1 MTVIASIQPFSIAIG
16 SGSTSATA
24 TITTVNTSNA
34 VVFFQGFTTAYASSL
49 AEFALARVALTNS
62 TTVTATINSSGNA
75 CTVYGTV
82 VEFTSAAMATSVQT
96 GTITMSSSVTSG
108 TATISSVTTADSSV
122 FYLGLT
128 TSGTSSTQAD
138 IWTTLALTNSTTV
151 TAAKNSNGQAVT
163 IGYAVVNFASGLIN
177 SVQPRSVTLTTANT
191 SDTDTITSVVTAN
204 AMVVYA
210 GCQVGANNAPSTFFY
225 VPQLTGSTTVTLT
238 RGGTSTT
245 SRTMNYTVVEFASG
259 VLNSVQRGTIAL
271 HNVTSN
277 TATITSVSTS
287 HAVANL
293 NNFSSSLA
301 AGDPAETFPGVALTN
316 ATTVTATVQA
326 TAAALPAPSGTRS
339 SNSPTP
345 VPPRRGLRPP
355 SWPHRAPSWSS
366 RPSPSR
372 RRIVQPQGRKS
383 GQKFRQHRFGR
394 GVLTHGR
401 GSQEGD
407 RDLERGREFYAQGRA
422 TREGHRHLGCQ
433 CRIRRRG
440 KVDQEIDRH
449 VGLGR
454 IIRGGRATT
463 RKSDRHLDRQG
474 VFSAVGRRATS
485 GVATWVAASTASFAG
500 RSTATAIGTWSPHA
514 AFAVVGRSLAK
525 TAYSVSPGAV
535 LNAVGRPV
543 ASAIASWPRTPPWR
557 HPVSR
562 CESPILR
569 SAPSALS
576 PSTPREPTRRRS
588 PAAPPSR
595 PRVRPSRSPPR
606 RGPPPHT

>member
-1 MTVIASIQPFSIAIG
+1 M
-16 SGSTSATA
+16 
-24 TITTVNTSNA
+24 
-34 VVFFQGFTTAYASSL
+34 
-49 AEFALARVALTNS
+49 ALTNS

-316 ATTVTATVQA
+316 ATTVTATVNTTGSSITCTVGYKVVEFSNA
-326 TAAALPAPSGTRS
+326 SPAATWSASALLAASGSKLVKSTLTITAAASFSPKGGSLAKS
-339 SNSPTP
+339 SVSIASAGVFSPTGVAVKKATATWNGVGSFTP
-345 VPPRRGLRPP
+345 KGVPLAKGIVTWAASAAFAAVGRSTKKSTVTWASAASFAAVGRPL
-355 SWPHRAPSWSS
+355 A
-366 RPSPSR
+366 
-372 RRIVQPQGRKS
+372 K
-383 GQKFRQHRFGR
+383 
-394 GVLTHGR
+394 
-401 GSQEGD
+401 
-407 RDLERGREFYAQGRA
+407 
-422 TREGHRHLGCQ
+422 
-433 CRIRRRG
+433 
-440 KVDQEIDRH
+440 
-449 VGLGR
+449 
-454 IIRGGRATT
+454 ATT
-463 RKSDRHLDRQG
+463 TWTGQG

-543 ASAIASWPRTPPWR
+543 ASAIASWTS
-557 HPVSR
+557 HASLAASVSR

-569 SAPSALS
+569 S
-576 PSTPREPTRRRS
+576 
-588 PAAPPSR
+588 
-595 PRVRPSRSPPR
+595 
-606 RGPPPHT
+606 